1 MALNRKQFG
10 SMDNL
15 SDRKEVLFLFK
26 RLGAHLPEERA
37 ARLRA
42 RFLQS
47 LIGSSQTG
55 LDEQPMKVT
64 PCDAVTGYL
73 LFGAICGCLGV
84 DIDAA
89 ARKLEALVR

>member
-1 MALNRKQFG
+1 MLSQRKQFG
-10 SMDNL
+10 TYDNL
-15 SDRKEVLFLFK
+15 SDRREILGLFK
-26 RLGAHLPEERA
+26 RLGSGLPEGLA

-42 RFLQS
+42 RFLQD
-47 LIGSSQTG
+47 LIGDSQTG
-55 LDEQPMKVT
+55 LNEQPMKVT